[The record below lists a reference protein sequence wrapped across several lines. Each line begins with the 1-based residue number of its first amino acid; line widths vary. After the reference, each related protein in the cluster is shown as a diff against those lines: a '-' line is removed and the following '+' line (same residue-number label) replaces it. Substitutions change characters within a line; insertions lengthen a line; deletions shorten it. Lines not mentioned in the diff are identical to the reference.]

1 MCLLLMGM
9 ERSGQ
14 GRNADA
20 DKAAIAAIRLRHQ
33 DLAEAKE
40 AELVVRRAEAT
51 ISRPTVHRIV

>member
-1 MCLLLMGM
+1 MGM

-33 DLAEAKE
+33 DQAEAKE